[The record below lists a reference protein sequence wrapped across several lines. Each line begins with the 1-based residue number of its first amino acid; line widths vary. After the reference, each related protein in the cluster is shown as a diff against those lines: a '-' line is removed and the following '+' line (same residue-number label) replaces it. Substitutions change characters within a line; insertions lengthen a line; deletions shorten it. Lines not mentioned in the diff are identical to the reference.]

1 MSLIVKSPKM
11 TLWVS
16 QSVSNSHPRLKM
28 SVDSES
34 TPENTFRQKYLITR
48 SNSS

>member
-16 QSVSNSHPRLKM
+16 QSVSISHSRLKM
-28 SVDSES
+28 SVDSEA
-34 TPENTFRQKYLITR
+34 TQ
-48 SNSS
+48 